1 MAEFILSLSDNP
13 LILLFLINILLF
25 IVGMFLDA
33 GPAIIILGPIL
44 GPIFVDLGVHP
55 VHFAIIM
62 SVNLTVGL
70 ATPPMGLV
78 LFVASTVSGE
88 KVETIAKAILPFLAV
103 EVLVIFLITYFPFI
117 SMTIPRLTGFV
128 NDGSQGCRSDQSIGR
143 LFMLKGLTTAAMAAA
158 ILAGS
163 ALASFAAS
171 HADFMIRAT
180 ANSNEN
186 DEDYDGLIVF
196 KNYVE
201 AASNGKIAVELFIGT
216 QLCSKGAE
224 CIQGVADG
232 SIDVYISTSGGAAG
246 IFPYVQVLDLPYLMS
261 DDRVAETVLAGR
273 FHPKLRDMALEDSG
287 GQVRLMTI
295 GNTGGWRNFANTK
308 RRVQQPADMEGL
320 KIRTVVA
327 DLPQELVRAL
337 GASPTPI
344 PWPELFTSFQT
355 GVVEGSK
362 NGITDIMGMKFPD
375 AGLQYVT
382 LDGHAYMGALWW
394 MNNEKFLAMPE
405 DLRRVV
411 VDGFYQL
418 QQATFASPK
427 RKSIQAYADF
437 VAGGGDLY
445 VPTPEEKAAFKSA
458 AAPVYDWF
466 KANVDRGDAIFSAL
480 TEAVAAAEADID
492 GGRMMDLK

>member
-1 MAEFILSLSDNP
+1 MNVIKP
-13 LILLFLINILLF
+13 LIL
-25 IVGMFLDA
+25 
-33 GPAIIILGPIL
+33 
-44 GPIFVDLGVHP
+44 
-55 VHFAIIM
+55 
-62 SVNLTVGL
+62 
-70 ATPPMGLV
+70 ATML
-78 LFVASTVSGE
+78 
-88 KVETIAKAILPFLAV
+88 LAV
-103 EVLVIFLITYFPFI
+103 TLV
-117 SMTIPRLTGFV
+117 SAQA
-128 NDGSQGCRSDQSIGR
+128 QGY
-143 LFMLKGLTTAAMAAA
+143 T
-158 ILAGS
+158 
-163 ALASFAAS
+163 
-171 HADFMIRAT
+171 IRAT

-201 AASNGKIAVELFIGT
+201 SASNGAIDVELFIGT

-224 CIQGVADG
+224 CLQGIADG

-246 IFPYVQVLDLPYLMS
+246 IFPYVQILDLPYLMS
-261 DDRVAETVLAGR
+261 DDRIAEHVLSGDFTR
-273 FHPKLRDMALEDSG
+273 ELRDIALEDSDG
-287 GQVRLMTI
+287 KIRLMTI
-295 GNTGGWRNFANTK
+295 GNTGGWRNFANTE
-308 RRVQQPADMEGL
+308 RRVQGPGDLSGL

-394 MNNEKFLAMPE
+394 MNNEKFLSMPD
-405 DLRRVV
+405 DLKKVV

-445 VPTPEEKAAFKSA
+445 VPTPEEKAAFKEA
-458 AAPVYDWF
+458 ASPVYDWF
-466 KANVDRGDAIFSAL
+466 KSNVDGGEEVFDAFTSAIA
-480 TEAVAAAEADID
+480 EAEADVN
-492 GGRMMDLK
+492 GGRDRDIE

>member
-1 MAEFILSLSDNP
+1 MFKTTVKALS
-13 LILLFLINILLF
+13 
-25 IVGMFLDA
+25 V
-33 GPAIIILGPIL
+33 
-44 GPIFVDLGVHP
+44 
-55 VHFAIIM
+55 
-62 SVNLTVGL
+62 
-70 ATPPMGLV
+70 
-78 LFVASTVSGE
+78 
-88 KVETIAKAILPFLAV
+88 
-103 EVLVIFLITYFPFI
+103 
-117 SMTIPRLTGFV
+117 
-128 NDGSQGCRSDQSIGR
+128 
-143 LFMLKGLTTAAMAAA
+143 AA

-163 ALASFAAS
+163 ALTAQAA
-171 HADFMIRAT
+171 DYTIRAT

-196 KNYVE
+196 KNFVE
-201 AASNGKIAVELFIGT
+201 SASNGAIEVELFIGT

-224 CIQGVADG
+224 CLQGVADG
-232 SIDVYISTSGGAAG
+232 TIDVYISTSGGASG
-246 IFPYVQVLDLPYLMS
+246 IFPYVQVLDLPYLMAN
-261 DDRVAETVLAGR
+261 DRVAEAVLAGDFTR
-273 FHPKLRDMALEDSG
+273 KMREMALADSG
-287 GQVRLMTI
+287 GAIRLMTI

-308 RRVQQPADMEGL
+308 RRVQNPSDMDGL

-327 DLPQELVRAL
+327 DLPQELVKAL

-394 MNNEKFLAMPE
+394 MNNEKFMSMPE

-411 VDGFYQL
+411 VDGFADL

-445 VPTPEEKAAFKSA
+445 VPTPAEKAAFKEA
-458 AAPVYDWF
+458 ATPVYDWF
-466 KANVDRGDAIFSAL
+466 KSNVKGGEEIFNAL
-480 TEAVAAAEADID
+480 TSAVAEVEADLEAGTAKDIQ
-492 GGRMMDLK
+492 

>member
-1 MAEFILSLSDNP
+1 
-13 LILLFLINILLF
+13 
-25 IVGMFLDA
+25 
-33 GPAIIILGPIL
+33 
-44 GPIFVDLGVHP
+44 
-55 VHFAIIM
+55 
-62 SVNLTVGL
+62 
-70 ATPPMGLV
+70 
-78 LFVASTVSGE
+78 
-88 KVETIAKAILPFLAV
+88 
-103 EVLVIFLITYFPFI
+103 
-117 SMTIPRLTGFV
+117 
-128 NDGSQGCRSDQSIGR
+128 
-143 LFMLKGLTTAAMAAA
+143 MLKGTIKSLTLVA
-158 ILAGS
+158 ILAAS
-163 ALASFAAS
+163 AISAQA
-171 HADFMIRAT
+171 ADFTIRAT

-186 DEDYDGLIVF
+186 DEDYDGLVVF

-201 AASNGKIAVELFIGT
+201 SASNGAIEVELFIGT

-224 CIQGVADG
+224 CLQGVADG

-246 IFPYVQVLDLPYLMS
+246 IFPYVQVLDLPYLMA
-261 DDRVAETVLAGR
+261 DDRVAEHVLSGDFTRTVR
-273 FHPKLRDMALEDSG
+273 KMALENSG
-287 GQVRLMTI
+287 GKIRLMTI

-308 RRVQQPADMEGL
+308 RRVQSPSDMGGL

-327 DLPQELVRAL
+327 DLPQELVKAL

-394 MNNEKFLAMPE
+394 MSNDKFMSMPAGH
-405 DLRRVV
+405 RTII
-411 VDGFYQL
+411 VDGFAQL

-445 VPTPEEKAAFKSA
+445 VPTPGEKAAFKKA

-466 KANVDRGDAIFSAL
+466 KSNVDGGEAVFSAL
-480 TEAVAAAEADID
+480 TSAVAAAEADLD
-492 GGRMMDLK
+492 SGRAADIK

>member
-1 MAEFILSLSDNP
+1 MKKILKPLVMGVIMA
-13 LILLFLINILLF
+13 
-25 IVGMFLDA
+25 
-33 GPAIIILGPIL
+33 
-44 GPIFVDLGVHP
+44 
-55 VHFAIIM
+55 
-62 SVNLTVGL
+62 
-70 ATPPMGLV
+70 
-78 LFVASTVSGE
+78 
-88 KVETIAKAILPFLAV
+88 
-103 EVLVIFLITYFPFI
+103 
-117 SMTIPRLTGFV
+117 
-128 NDGSQGCRSDQSIGR
+128 
-143 LFMLKGLTTAAMAAA
+143 LTTVAVQAA
-158 ILAGS
+158 
-163 ALASFAAS
+163 
-171 HADFMIRAT
+171 DYTIRAT

-186 DEDYDGLIVF
+186 DEDYDGLVVF

-201 AASNGKIAVELFIGT
+201 SASNGAIAVELFIGT

-224 CIQGVADG
+224 CLQGVADG

-246 IFPYVQVLDLPYLMS
+246 IFPYVQILDVPYLMS
-261 DDRVAETVLAGR
+261 DDRIAEHVLSGDFTR
-273 FHPKLRDMALEDSG
+273 KLRAMALKDSG
-287 GQVRLMTI
+287 NKIRLMTV

-308 RRVQQPADMEGL
+308 RRVQNPGDMSGL

-375 AGLQYVT
+375 DGLKYVT

-394 MNNEKFLAMPE
+394 MNNDKFMSMPE
-405 DLRRVV
+405 GLRTVV
-411 VDGFYQL
+411 ADGFYQL

-445 VPTPEEKAAFKSA
+445 VPTPAEKAAFKKA

-466 KANVDRGDAIFSAL
+466 KSNVDGGEEVFNAFTA
-480 TEAVAAAEADID
+480 AVNKAEADVG
-492 GGRMMDLK
+492 GGRSKDIN

>member
-1 MAEFILSLSDNP
+1 MKKIFQP
-13 LILLFLINILLF
+13 LILAA
-25 IVGMFLDA
+25 M
-33 GPAIIILGPIL
+33 
-44 GPIFVDLGVHP
+44 
-55 VHFAIIM
+55 
-62 SVNLTVGL
+62 
-70 ATPPMGLV
+70 
-78 LFVASTVSGE
+78 
-88 KVETIAKAILPFLAV
+88 LAV
-103 EVLVIFLITYFPFI
+103 
-117 SMTIPRLTGFV
+117 
-128 NDGSQGCRSDQSIGR
+128 
-143 LFMLKGLTTAAMAAA
+143 TAVVAQAA
-158 ILAGS
+158 
-163 ALASFAAS
+163 
-171 HADFMIRAT
+171 DYTIRAT

-186 DEDYDGLIVF
+186 DEDYDGLVVF

-201 AASNGKIAVELFIGT
+201 SASNGAISVEMFIGT

-224 CIQGVADG
+224 CLQGVADG

-246 IFPYVQVLDLPYLMS
+246 IFPYVQILDVPYLMS
-261 DDRVAETVLAGR
+261 DDRIAEHVLSGDFTR
-273 FHPKLRDMALEDSG
+273 KLRDMALKDSG
-287 GQVRLMTI
+287 GKIRLMTV

-308 RRVQQPADMEGL
+308 RRVQNPDDLGGL

-327 DLPQELVRAL
+327 DLPQELVKAL

-394 MNNEKFLAMPE
+394 MNNDKFMAMPE
-405 DLRRVV
+405 GLRTVV

-445 VPTPEEKAAFKSA
+445 VPTPAEKAAFKKA

-466 KANVDRGDAIFSAL
+466 KSNVKGGEEVFNAFTA
-480 TEAVAAAEADID
+480 AVSAAEADVN
-492 GGRMMDLK
+492 GGRGKDIN